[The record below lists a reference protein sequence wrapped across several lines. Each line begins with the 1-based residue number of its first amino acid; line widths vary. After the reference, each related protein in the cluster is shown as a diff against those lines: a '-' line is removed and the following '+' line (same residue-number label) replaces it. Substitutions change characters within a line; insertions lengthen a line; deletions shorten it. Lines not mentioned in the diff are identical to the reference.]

1 MWSEANW
8 KIDSQIEERFIRIQF
23 VENREE
29 EKIMFVVAKENGS
42 NDFSDFIQWNSMVWG
57 WLDTTLITE
66 NVFTAEL
73 SFDLF

>member
-73 SFDLF
+73 SFDMF